1 MKKLLLFFLLLCSNV
16 VMARTLKIV
25 KLNTETIK
33 IGNNRICKVGSKF
46 EETEEIKW
54 DSPKQA
60 MWAKVVSGESRELMH
75 FTREAF
81 ISKKAKTPA
90 EYFQKINHPSVRADE
105 MSYLAGNNKSSFP
118 EKRLALVIG
127 NSNYDYLS
135 SLNNPVNDASDVT
148 DKLQSLGFDVYS
160 LYDINYSDFDTALKK
175 FSGTA
180 RNYDVALIY
189 YCGHGIQY
197 DGQNYLVPVDTK
209 LDNVDDLLRCI
220 DLEDIYSKLNRTSCS
235 TKLLFLDACRNEAP
249 WKEKEELFNE
259 QDASGIRVV
268 FSTGPNKFSYD
279 GIENRNSP
287 FAEAFLLNIG
297 ETSPNVL
304 LTINDI
310 AYSLMN
316 ICQRMGLPM
325 QEVHDFGSSF
335 IDFTFVSKKDNPYS
349 YDKTDELSNQVLIN
363 AKLLDSVFIKTD
375 PFISKKIDYNDYMG
389 ISQYDNGEIEL
400 GPFYDCFHYIE
411 TNKDGYTVIRPDGD
425 YVGDYYLN
433 DSITIQDCGFLLIGE
448 DGFTNDHHP
457 VLDVTLVNNSE
468 STILVNEL
476 LIDVEESYLDK
487 NPFVIFYE
495 TEGKIYVED
504 RGWRP
509 WKNAKFRFS
518 LLPDNQ
524 PFDGKYKF
532 ERTLYPSAEGQTIPM
547 YDYFVQ
553 SGIDFPKL
561 CTSSLVNETI
571 DGEIPFWSEYNEDP
585 ASIDTLKKLLYPIE
599 LRVKK
604 LYDVTGE
611 EERLEYIDP
620 YLVIHGE
627 LIFDN
632 NSRFKV
638 GGTVRFLTSEGWG
651 APYLECSRLVDVK
664 LRTEGKN
671 YTIKYPVSH
680 YLKKGDVD
688 RIAIQIDADKT
699 SYHKF
704 RIRLH
709 NTHQIDIKTDPIDLL
724 IFKYN

>member
-1 MKKLLLFFLLLCSNV
+1 MKKILILLLLLCSNV

-46 EETEEIKW
+46 EENEEIKW
-54 DSPKQA
+54 DSPKQD

-81 ISKKAKTPA
+81 ISKKVKTPA
-90 EYFQKINHPSVRADE
+90 EYFQKINHLSVRADE
-105 MSYLAGNNKSSFP
+105 MQYLAGKNKSSFP

-127 NSNYDYLS
+127 NSNYDYLN
-135 SLNNPVNDASDVT
+135 SLNNPINDASDVT
-148 DKLQSLGFDVYS
+148 EKLQSLGFDVYS
-160 LYDINYSDFDTALKK
+160 LYDIDYSDFDAALKK

-180 RNYDVALIY
+180 RDYDAVLIY

-197 DGQNYLVPVDTK
+197 DGQNYLVPVDAR
-209 LDNVDDLLRCI
+209 LVNANDLLRCI
-220 DLEDIYSKLNRTSCS
+220 DLEDIYSKLNRTSCT
-235 TKLLFLDACRNEAP
+235 TKLIFLDACRNEAP
-249 WKEKEELFNE
+249 WREKKEQFNE

-279 GIENRNSP
+279 GLENRNSP
-287 FAEAFLLNIG
+287 FAEAFLQNIG
-297 ETSPNVL
+297 EASPNVM
-304 LTINDI
+304 LTISGIANSLQDI
-310 AYSLMN
+310 SE
-316 ICQRMGLPM
+316 RMGLPT

-335 IDFTFVSKKDNPYS
+335 IDFTFVSNDRRSGQEVN
-349 YDKTDELSNQVLIN
+349 TLSNQVLIS
-363 AKLLDSVFIKTD
+363 ARLMDSLFVKTD
-375 PFISKKIDYNDYMG
+375 PFISKKIDYNAYMG
-389 ISQYDNGEIEL
+389 INQNDNGEIEL
-400 GPFYDCFHYIE
+400 GPFYDFFHYVE
-411 TNKDGYTVIRPDGD
+411 TNEDGYTVIRPEGE

-433 DSITIQDCGFLLIGE
+433 DSITIQDCGFLILGE
-448 DGFTNDHHP
+448 DGFTNEHHP
-457 VLDVTLVNNSE
+457 VLDITLVNNSE

-476 LIDVEESYLDK
+476 LIDVEESILDK

-495 TEGKIYVED
+495 SCGEIFIED

-518 LLPDNQ
+518 LLPENQ

-532 ERTLYPSAEGQTIPM
+532 ERTLYSSEEGMRIPM
-547 YDYFVQ
+547 YDYFVH
-553 SGIDFPKL
+553 SGIDFSKI
-561 CTSSLVNETI
+561 CSSSIVYENTH
-571 DGEIPFWSEYNEDP
+571 GGIPRWMGFGDS
-585 ASIDTLKKLLYPIE
+585 ASIDTLQNLLYPIE
-599 LRVKK
+599 LMGEVI
-604 LYDVTGE
+604 YDETGE
-611 EERLEYIDP
+611 EYIYYIDP
-620 YLVIHGE
+620 YLVLHGE

-638 GGTVRFLTSEGWG
+638 GGTVRFITSEGWG
-651 APYLECSRLVDVK
+651 APYLECSRLIDVK

-704 RIRLH
+704 RVRLH
-709 NTHQIDIKTDPIDLL
+709 NSKQIDIKTDPIDLL

>member
-1 MKKLLLFFLLLCSNV
+1 MKKLLLLFLLICSNV
-16 VMARTLKIV
+16 VIARTLKIV

-54 DSPKQA
+54 DSPKQD

-105 MSYLAGNNKSSFP
+105 MPYLVGNNKSSFP
-118 EKRLALVIG
+118 EKRLGLVIG

-135 SLNNPVNDASDVT
+135 SLNNPVNDATDVT
-148 DKLQSLGFDVYS
+148 DKLRSLGFDVYS

-175 FSGTA
+175 FCGTA

-197 DGQNYLVPVDTK
+197 EGQNYLVPVDTK
-209 LDNVDDLLRCI
+209 LVSVDDLLHCI
-220 DLEDIYSKLNRTSCS
+220 ELEDIYSKLNRTSCS

-249 WKEKEELFNE
+249 WKEKKEQFNE

-268 FSTGPNKFSYD
+268 FSTEPNKFSYD
-279 GIENRNSP
+279 GIDNRNSP
-287 FAEAFLLNIG
+287 FAEAFLQNIG
-297 ETSPNVL
+297 EPSPNVL

-310 AYSLMN
+310 ANSLMK
-316 ICQRMGLPM
+316 ISERMGLPA

-335 IDFTFVSKKDNPYS
+335 IDFTFVSGQYS
-349 YDKTDELSNQVLIN
+349 YEENDALSKQVLIN
-363 AKLLDSVFIKTD
+363 AGLLDSVYIKSD
-375 PFISKKIDYNDYMG
+375 PYISKKIDYNAYMG
-389 ISQYDNGEIEL
+389 IDQNNDGTIEL
-400 GPFYDCFHYIE
+400 GPFYDFFHYIE
-411 TNKDGYTVIRPDGD
+411 TKKDGYTVIRPDGD

-433 DSITIQDCGFLLIGE
+433 DSITIQNHSFLLLGE
-448 DGFTNDHHP
+448 DGYTNEHHP

-476 LIDVEESYLDK
+476 LIDVEESFIDK

-495 TEGKIYVED
+495 EGGELFIED

-518 LLPDNQ
+518 LLPENQ
-524 PFDGKYKF
+524 LFDGKYKF
-532 ERTLYPSAEGQTIPM
+532 ERTLYPSEEGIRIPM

-553 SGIDFPKL
+553 SGIDFQKL
-561 CTSSLVNETI
+561 CTSSIVHESQ
-571 DGEIPFWSEYNEDP
+571 DGEIPYWEHYWGCSDS

-599 LRVKK
+599 LKVET
-604 LYDVTGE
+604 LYDETGE
-611 EERLEYIDP
+611 EEHQEYIDP
-620 YLVIHGE
+620 YLVLHGE

-638 GGTVRFLTSEGWG
+638 GGTVRFITSEGWG

-709 NTHQIDIKTDPIDLL
+709 NSNQIDIKTDPIDLL

>member
-1 MKKLLLFFLLLCSNV
+1 MKKLLMIFLLLCSNV
-16 VMARTLKIV
+16 VIARTLKIV
-25 KLNTETIK
+25 KLSTETIR
-33 IGNNRICKVGSKF
+33 IGKNRVCKVGSKF

-54 DSPKQA
+54 DSPKQD
-60 MWAKVVSGESRELMH
+60 MWVKVVSGESRELMH

-90 EYFQKINHPSVRADE
+90 EYFLKINHPSVRADE
-105 MSYLAGNNKSSFP
+105 MSYLSGNNKSSFP

-135 SLNNPVNDASDVT
+135 SLNNPINDATDVT

-160 LYDINYSDFDTALKK
+160 LYDINYSDFDTVLKK
-175 FSGTA
+175 FSGA
-180 RNYDVALIY
+180 AKNYDVALIY

-197 DGQNYLVPVDTK
+197 DGLNYLIPVDTK
-209 LDNVDDLLRCI
+209 LVNADDLLRCI

-249 WKEKEELFNE
+249 WKEKVEHFNE
-259 QDASGIRVV
+259 QDANGIRVV

-279 GIENRNSP
+279 GIPNRNSP
-287 FAEAFLLNIG
+287 FAEAFLQNIG
-297 ETSPNVL
+297 KASPNVL
-304 LTINDI
+304 LTINEI
-310 AYSLMN
+310 ANSLIN
-316 ICQRMGLPM
+316 ISEQMGLPA

-335 IDFTFVSKKDNPYS
+335 IDFTFVSDDNTSS
-349 YDKTDELSNQVLIN
+349 YEETNTLSNQVLIN
-363 AKLLDSVFIKTD
+363 ASLLDSVYVKTD
-375 PFISKKIDYNDYMG
+375 PFISKKIDYNEYMG
-389 ISQYDNGEIEL
+389 VSLYDNGEIEL
-400 GPFYDCFHYIE
+400 GPFYDSFHYIE
-411 TNKDGYTVIRPDGD
+411 TNKDGYTVIRPYGE

-433 DSITIQDCGFLLIGE
+433 DSITIQDHSFLMFGE
-448 DGFTNDHHP
+448 RDFTNEHHP

-468 STILVNEL
+468 NTILVNEL

-495 TEGKIYVED
+495 SGGEIEIED
-504 RGWRP
+504 KGWKP

-532 ERTLYPSAEGQTIPM
+532 ERTLYPSEEGMRIPM

-553 SGIDFPKL
+553 SGIDYSKI
-561 CTSSLVNETI
+561 CSSSIVHEREN
-571 DGEIPFWSEYNEDP
+571 GEIPEWDSDLDSDSV
-585 ASIDTLKKLLYPIE
+585 SIDTLKKLLYPIE
-599 LRVKK
+599 LNIEK
-604 LYDVTGE
+604 LFDVTGE
-611 EERLEYIDP
+611 EVSRRYIDP
-620 YLVIHGE
+620 YLVLHGE

-664 LRTEGKN
+664 LRTEGNN

-688 RIAIQIDADKT
+688 RIAIQLDADKT

-704 RIRLH
+704 RVRLH
-709 NTHQIDIKTDPIDLL
+709 NAQQIDIKTDPIDLL
-724 IFKYN
+724 IFKYH

>member
-1 MKKLLLFFLLLCSNV
+1 MKNLLIIFLLLCSNV

-54 DSPKQA
+54 DSPKQD

-105 MSYLAGNNKSSFP
+105 MLYLSGNNKSSFP

-148 DKLQSLGFDVYS
+148 DKLQSLGFDVYA

-180 RNYDVALIY
+180 RDYDVALIY

-197 DGQNYLVPVDTK
+197 DGLNYLIPVNTK
-209 LDNVDDLLRCI
+209 LSNADDLLSCI

-235 TKLLFLDACRNEAP
+235 TKLIFLDACRNEAP
-249 WKEKEELFNE
+249 WKEKKEQFNE
-259 QDASGIRVV
+259 QDVSGIRVV

-279 GIENRNSP
+279 GTENRNSP
-287 FAEAFLLNIG
+287 FAEAFLQNIG
-297 ETSPNVL
+297 KASPNVL
-304 LTINDI
+304 LTINGI
-310 AYSLMN
+310 ANSLVN
-316 ICQRMGLPM
+316 ISERMGLPA

-335 IDFTFVSKKDNPYS
+335 IDFTFVSDKDNTYEE
-349 YDKTDELSNQVLIN
+349 TNALSNQVLIN
-363 AKLLDSVFIKTD
+363 ARLLDSVFIKSD
-375 PFISKKIDYNDYMG
+375 PYISKKIDYNAYMG
-389 ISQYDNGEIEL
+389 INLNDDGEIEL
-400 GPFYDCFHYIE
+400 GPFYDFFHYKEIE
-411 TNKDGYTVIRPDGD
+411 KEGCTVIRPDGE

-433 DSITIQDCGFLLIGE
+433 DSITIQDHGFLMLGE
-448 DGFTNDHHP
+448 DFFTNEHHP
-457 VLDVTLVNNSE
+457 VLDVTIVNNSE
-468 STILVNEL
+468 KTILVNEL

-487 NPFVIFYE
+487 NPFVLFHESVGILS
-495 TEGKIYVED
+495 IED
-504 RGWRP
+504 RGWRS

-518 LLPDNQ
+518 LLPENQ

-532 ERTLYPSAEGQTIPM
+532 ERILYPSEEGMSIPM
-547 YDYFVQ
+547 YDCFVQ
-553 SGIDFPKL
+553 SGIDFTKI
-561 CTSSLVNETI
+561 CSSSIVYKSKH
-571 DGEIPFWSEYNEDP
+571 GEIPYWDSCADADP

-599 LRVKK
+599 LRREIF
-604 LYDVTGE
+604 LDETGE
-611 EERLEYIDP
+611 EKEGCYIDP
-620 YLVIHGE
+620 YLVLHGE

-638 GGTVRFLTSEGWG
+638 GGTVRFISSEGWG
-651 APYLECSRLVDVK
+651 APYLECSRLVDVQ
-664 LRTEGKN
+664 LRTKGNN

-704 RIRLH
+704 RVRLH
-709 NTHQIDIKTDPIDLL
+709 NANQIDIKTDPIDLL
-724 IFKYN
+724 IFKYK

>member
-1 MKKLLLFFLLLCSNV
+1 MKNLLLFLLLLCSNV

-54 DSPKQA
+54 DSPKQD

-81 ISKKAKTPA
+81 ASKKAKTPA
-90 EYFQKINHPSVRADE
+90 EYFQKIKHPSVRADE
-105 MSYLAGNNKSSFP
+105 MPYLLGNNKSSFP

-127 NSNYDYLS
+127 NSNYDFLS
-135 SLNNPVNDASDVT
+135 SLNNPINDASDVT
-148 DKLQSLGFDVYS
+148 DKLQNLGFDVYS

-180 RNYDVALIY
+180 KDYDVALIY

-197 DGQNYLVPVDTK
+197 DGQNYLIPVDTR
-209 LDNVDDLLRCI
+209 LANTDDLLHCI
-220 DLEDIYSKLNRTSCS
+220 DLEDIYSKLNRTSCA
-235 TKLLFLDACRNEAP
+235 TKLIFLDACRNEAP
-249 WKEKEELFNE
+249 WREKKEQFNE

-279 GIENRNSP
+279 GLENRNSP
-287 FAEAFLLNIG
+287 FAEAFLQNIG
-297 ETSPNVL
+297 EESPNVM
-304 LTINDI
+304 LTISGI
-310 AYSLMN
+310 ANSLQK
-316 ICQRMGLPM
+316 ISERMGLPT

-335 IDFTFVSKKDNPYS
+335 IDFTFVSYGNNFGQEAN
-349 YDKTDELSNQVLIN
+349 TLSNQVIIN
-363 AKLLDSVFIKTD
+363 ARLMDSVFVKTD
-375 PFISKKIDYNDYMG
+375 PFISKKIDYNAYMG
-389 ISQYDNGEIEL
+389 IDGDEGV
-400 GPFYDCFHYIE
+400 GPFYDFFHYIE

-425 YVGDYYLN
+425 YVRDYYLN
-433 DSITIQDCGFLLIGE
+433 DSITIHDIMFDGLGQDNY
-448 DGFTNDHHP
+448 TNEHHP

-476 LIDVEESYLDK
+476 LIDVEESYMDE
-487 NPFVIFYE
+487 NPYVLFYE
-495 TEGKIYVED
+495 SGGKITIMD

-518 LLPDNQ
+518 LLPEGQ

-532 ERTLYPSAEGQTIPM
+532 ERTLYPSEEGTTIPL
-547 YDYFVQ
+547 YKYFVK
-553 SGIDFPKL
+553 SGIDFSKL
-561 CTSSLVNETI
+561 CSSSIVFEREE
-571 DGEIPFWSEYNEDP
+571 DEIPEWFYFGKT
-585 ASIDTLKKLLYPIE
+585 ASIDTLKSLLYPIK
-599 LRVKK
+599 LRV
-604 LYDVTGE
+604 DNHHEVTE
-611 EERLEYIDP
+611 DDFPHYLDP
-620 YLVIHGE
+620 YLVLYGE
-627 LIFDN
+627 LTFDN
-632 NSRFKV
+632 NLRFKV
-638 GGTVRFLTSEGWG
+638 GGTVRFLTSEEYG

-680 YLKKGDVD
+680 YLRKGDVD
-688 RIAIQIDADKT
+688 RIVLQLDADKT

-704 RIRLH
+704 RVRLH
-709 NTHQIDIKTDPIDLL
+709 NANQIDIKTDPIDLL
-724 IFKYN
+724 IFKLNSRSL